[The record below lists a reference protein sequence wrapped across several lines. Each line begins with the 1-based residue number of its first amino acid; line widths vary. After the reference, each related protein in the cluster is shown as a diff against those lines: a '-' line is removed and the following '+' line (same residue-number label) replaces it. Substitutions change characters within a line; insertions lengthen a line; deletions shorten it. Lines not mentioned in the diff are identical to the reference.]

1 MNEYVDQSARDLRL
15 CISQDPVTLGGDVC
29 LFKDISDN
37 PIPGVRIRLGIIGA
51 SHFFSFQIGKGFV
64 FTEMLACVEPP
75 HRKGESTIR
84 ISLPACTEGEKGYPL
99 SFSFPPFRYSFHGC
113 IVRATPE
120 SLKKVAMLKGKIE
133 QTDNAPVMGLAHD
146 FSSALLERPPFPPET
161 LLFFSR
167 SGMHSLH
174 LETAH
179 TYPNEGLVVSTS
191 SRLTVSDGNAF
202 REMLARSAS
211 N

>member
-1 MNEYVDQSARDLRL
+1 
-15 CISQDPVTLGGDVC
+15 
-29 LFKDISDN
+29 
-37 PIPGVRIRLGIIGA
+37 
-51 SHFFSFQIGKGFV
+51 
-64 FTEMLACVEPP
+64 
-75 HRKGESTIR
+75 
-84 ISLPACTEGEKGYPL
+84 
-99 SFSFPPFRYSFHGC
+99 
-113 IVRATPE
+113 
-120 SLKKVAMLKGKIE
+120 
-133 QTDNAPVMGLAHD
+133 MGLAHD

-202 REMLARSAS
+202 REMLARKGAKPLFSSEEQRLFTGNHGGAKPLS
-211 N
+211 SPYRCLTNMAFR